1 MDPDIKETISE
12 QSRVLSANNA
22 LVEEVSTQ
30 NGRTGFI
37 VISYSQSRPRPGGT
51 SSMERVRLN
60 VNRNTIILNS
70 MGQNMCFCNI
80 ERGMRVNALFSAV
93 MTRSIP
99 PQSNAFLIVVQRGSR
114 PSMRTT
120 TDRIA
125 RVDVR
130 NRFLYTG
137 NPNNINSQT
146 RFVITNQTTIRDRN
160 GNPIGLRAL
169 RPGQMVRI
177 THADFETASIPP
189 QTTAFHVQLL

>member
-1 MDPDIKETISE
+1 MNPDITETILN
-12 QSRVLSANNA
+12 QSRVISVSNA

-30 NGRTGFI
+30 NERTGFI
-37 VISYSQSRPRPGGT
+37 IISYSRSRPNQST
-51 SSMERVRLN
+51 STERVQLN
-60 VNRNTIILNS
+60 VNRNTVILNS
-70 MGQNMCFCNI
+70 VGQNMCFCNI
-80 ERGMRVNALFSAV
+80 QRGMQVNAVFSSA

-99 PQSNAFLIVVQRGSR
+99 PQSNAFLIIVQRGPR

-120 TDRIA
+120 TGPIA

-146 RFVITNQTTIRDRN
+146 RFVITNQTTIRNRS

-177 THADFETASIPP
+177 THADFETAGIPP